1 VRGRN
6 EARGAA
12 AIEDIE
18 QEGGTTRFAAA
29 NLGKPTGIERLAAD
43 AGGEAWCWRRLSWR
57 RDCTA
62 WPLVMPQTVA
72 AYTGR
77 AETTRVL
84 PPTEGPVRVRAPPEL
99 AECRRLPCRFYQ

>member
-1 VRGRN
+1 MRGRN

-43 AGGEAWCWRRLSWR
+43 AGGVAGRRGCWRRLSWQ

-62 WPLVMPQTVA
+62 WPLVMAPDRSRVYRQ
-72 AYTGR
+72 GR
-77 AETTRVL
+77 NYAR
-84 PPTEGPVRVRAPPEL
+84 PPAH
-99 AECRRLPCRFYQ
+99 